1 MMCILN
7 LLVSSGE
14 IDAAGFFAL
23 VLLFLDIVDMI
34 RYGKKDILKYL
45 KFTEFSFW
53 KNTEK
58 IQGVLSPSFRIS
70 RSFTTLKQKK
80 QKKQKNL
87 QSQLNCHEIT
97 VALVVVFFF
106 PALFCF
112 HHCFLKHNWED
123 SV

>member
-34 RYGKKDILKYL
+34 RYGKKDILK
-45 KFTEFSFW
+45 FTEFSFW

-70 RSFTTLKQKK
+70 RSFTTLKQNKK
-80 QKKQKNL
+80 KTL
-87 QSQLNCHEIT
+87 QSQLNCHEMT